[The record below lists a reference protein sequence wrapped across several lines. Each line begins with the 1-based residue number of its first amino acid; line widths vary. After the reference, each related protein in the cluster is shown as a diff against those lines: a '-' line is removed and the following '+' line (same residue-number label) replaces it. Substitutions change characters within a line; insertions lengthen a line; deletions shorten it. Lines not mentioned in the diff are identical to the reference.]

1 MKQEKYWY
9 EEEEF
14 IEVLAD
20 GKGNEYPRPNL
31 SKIVEEATRR
41 GKEEGK
47 REAFADA
54 ERIARETMDS
64 LELKTNAEYNACDDL
79 TKRIVRKIWE
89 KLYSLSNSPKQE

>member
-1 MKQEKYWY
+1 MNKDRPWWEEKEYNDDY
-9 EEEEF
+9 SF
-14 IEVLAD
+14 D
-20 GKGNEYPRPNL
+20 GVSIPIPNAQ
-31 SKIVEEATRR
+31 KIVEEATRR

-79 TKRIVRKIWE
+79 TKRIVRKIWD